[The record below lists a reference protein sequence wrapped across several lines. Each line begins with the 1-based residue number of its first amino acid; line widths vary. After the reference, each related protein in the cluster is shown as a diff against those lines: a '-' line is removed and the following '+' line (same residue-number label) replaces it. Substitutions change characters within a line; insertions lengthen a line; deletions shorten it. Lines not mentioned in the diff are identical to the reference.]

1 MSSPVNAALDVQARL
16 GRIQRRTVL
25 TLALAQLFSGVGNGA
40 ALAIGSLL
48 AVELSGNEEL
58 AGTST
63 MALSLA
69 GALVALPLAGLAARR
84 GRRQA
89 LISGLLL
96 ALLGAALMVLA
107 PILRSYLLVL
117 AGSALL
123 GVGAAVNLQARFA
136 AVDLARPERRGR
148 DLSFVVWSITIG
160 AVAGPNL
167 IKPGAELAL
176 ALSLP
181 ETSGPFLFS
190 MAGLAIGAV
199 LLFVGLRPDP
209 LLVARSVAAGPG
221 TAPASPAAHRAA
233 PATEAA
239 PNSALPQR
247 LRGGSLGAGL
257 AAVRRSPMAQLGLV
271 TVVGAHLV
279 MVAVMSMTPVH
290 LQALDHASGLHHSEA
305 DTLAFIGFTISLHIA
320 GMYALSPVIGL
331 LTDRLGRPRM
341 IMAAQLVLLAAV
353 GLAGIGHG
361 DQLWVGVGLA
371 VLGVGWSAA
380 TIAGS
385 TLLTESVSDEDR
397 VLVQGVS
404 DTCMGAAGALGAALS
419 GVALA
424 FFGFAGLNLAAALAA
439 GVVLAFA
446 VVETARNRASQRQT

>member
-1 MSSPVNAALDVQARL
+1 
-16 GRIQRRTVL
+16 
-25 TLALAQLFSGVGNGA
+25 LFSGVGNGA

-69 GALVALPLAGLAARR
+69 GALVSLPLASLAARR

-89 LISGLLL
+89 LICGLLL
-96 ALLGAALMVLA
+96 AFLGAALMVLA
-107 PILRSYLLVL
+107 PILRSYVLVL

-190 MAGLAIGAV
+190 MAGLAIGAT

-209 LLVARSVAAGPG
+209 LLVARSVAAGAR
-221 TAPASPAAHRAA
+221 TAPVSSG
-233 PATEAA
+233 
-239 PNSALPQR
+239 SAVPR
-247 LRGGSLGAGL
+247 MLRGGSLGAGL

-290 LQALDHASGLHHSEA
+290 LQALDHASGLHHSDA

-361 DQLWVGVGLA
+361 DQLWVGAGLA

-439 GVVLAFA
+439 AVVLVFA
-446 VVETARNRASQRQT
+446 VVEAARNRGTQ

>member
-1 MSSPVNAALDVQARL
+1 M
-16 GRIQRRTVL
+16 
-25 TLALAQLFSGVGNGA
+25 AQLFSGVGNGA

-69 GALVALPLAGLAARR
+69 GALVALPLAGLASRR

-89 LISGLLL
+89 LIAGLLL

-123 GVGAAVNLQARFA
+123 GVGTAVNLQARFA
-136 AVDLARPERRGR
+136 AVDLALPEHRGR

-167 IKPGAELAL
+167 IKPGAELAA

-209 LLVARSVAAGPG
+209 LLVARGLAAAPVP
-221 TAPASPAAHRAA
+221 APAHPAAPPAIRAA
-233 PATEAA
+233 AA
-239 PNSALPQR
+239 RLASAPSR
-247 LRGGSLGAGL
+247 KLRGGSLGAGL
-257 AAVRRSPMAQLGLV
+257 AAVRQSPMAQLGLV
-271 TVVGAHLV
+271 TIVGAHLV

-320 GMYALSPVIGL
+320 GMYALSPIMGL

-353 GLAGIGHG
+353 GLAGVGHG
-361 DQLWVGVGLA
+361 DQLWVGAGLA

-385 TLLTESVSDEDR
+385 TLLTESVAEEDR

-404 DTCMGAAGALGAALS
+404 DTCMSAAGALGAALS

-424 FFGFAGLNLAAALAA
+424 FFGFPGLNLAAALAA
-439 GVVLAFA
+439 AAVLVFA
-446 VVETARNRASQRQT
+446 LLEAVRKRETQSQS

>member
-1 MSSPVNAALDVQARL
+1 VSFPVNAALDAQARL

-69 GALVALPLAGLAARR
+69 GALVALPLASLAARR

-89 LISGLLL
+89 LICGLLL
-96 ALLGAALMVLA
+96 AFLGAALMVLA
-107 PILRSYLLVL
+107 PILRSYVLVL

-190 MAGLAIGAV
+190 MAGLAIGAT

-209 LLVARSVAAGPG
+209 LLVARSVAAGAR
-221 TAPASPAAHRAA
+221 TAPVSSG
-233 PATEAA
+233 
-239 PNSALPQR
+239 SAVPR
-247 LRGGSLGAGL
+247 MLRGGSLGAGL

-290 LQALDHASGLHHSEA
+290 LQALDHASGLHHSDA

-361 DQLWVGVGLA
+361 DQLWVGAGLA

-439 GVVLAFA
+439 AVVLVFA
-446 VVETARNRASQRQT
+446 VVEAARNRGTQ

>member
-1 MSSPVNAALDVQARL
+1 MSFPVNAALDAQARL

-69 GALVALPLAGLAARR
+69 GALVALPLASLAARR

-89 LISGLLL
+89 LICGLLL
-96 ALLGAALMVLA
+96 AFLGAALMVLA
-107 PILRSYLLVL
+107 PILRSYVLVL

-190 MAGLAIGAV
+190 MAGLAIGAT

-209 LLVARSVAAGPG
+209 LLVARSVAAGARTPPVSSG
-221 TAPASPAAHRAA
+221 
-233 PATEAA
+233 
-239 PNSALPQR
+239 SAVPR
-247 LRGGSLGAGL
+247 MLRGGSLGAGL
-257 AAVRRSPMAQLGLV
+257 AAVRRSLMAQLGLV

-290 LQALDHASGLHHSEA
+290 LQALDHASGLHHSDA

-361 DQLWVGVGLA
+361 DQLWVGAGLA

-439 GVVLAFA
+439 AVVLVFA
-446 VVETARNRASQRQT
+446 VVEAARNRGTQ

>member
-1 MSSPVNAALDVQARL
+1 MSFPVNAALDAQARL

-69 GALVALPLAGLAARR
+69 GALVSLPLASLAARR

-89 LISGLLL
+89 LICGLLL
-96 ALLGAALMVLA
+96 AFLGAALMVLA
-107 PILRSYLLVL
+107 PILRSYVLVL

-136 AVDLARPERRGR
+136 AVDLARPEHRGR

-190 MAGLAIGAV
+190 MAGLAIGAT

-209 LLVARSVAAGPG
+209 LLVARSVAAGAR
-221 TAPASPAAHRAA
+221 TAPVSSG
-233 PATEAA
+233 
-239 PNSALPQR
+239 SAVPR
-247 LRGGSLGAGL
+247 MLRGGSLGAGL

-290 LQALDHASGLHHSEA
+290 LQALDHASGLHHSDA

-361 DQLWVGVGLA
+361 DQLWVGAGLA

-385 TLLTESVSDEDR
+385 TLLTESVSDADR

-439 GVVLAFA
+439 AVVLVFA
-446 VVETARNRASQRQT
+446 VVEAARNRGTQ

>member
-1 MSSPVNAALDVQARL
+1 MSFPVNAALDTQARL

-69 GALVALPLAGLAARR
+69 GALVALPLASLAARR

-89 LISGLLL
+89 LICGLLL
-96 ALLGAALMVLA
+96 AFLGAALMVLA
-107 PILRSYLLVL
+107 PILRSYVLVL

-136 AVDLARPERRGR
+136 AVDLARPEHRGR

-190 MAGLAIGAV
+190 MAGLAIGAT

-209 LLVARSVAAGPG
+209 LLVARSVAAGAR
-221 TAPASPAAHRAA
+221 TAPVSSG
-233 PATEAA
+233 
-239 PNSALPQR
+239 SAVPR
-247 LRGGSLGAGL
+247 MLRGGSLGAGL

-290 LQALDHASGLHHSEA
+290 LQALDHASGLHHSDA

-361 DQLWVGVGLA
+361 DQLWVGAGLA

-385 TLLTESVSDEDR
+385 TLLTESVSDADR

-439 GVVLAFA
+439 AVVLVFA
-446 VVETARNRASQRQT
+446 VVEAARNRGTQ

>member
-1 MSSPVNAALDVQARL
+1 VSFPVNAALDAQARL

-69 GALVALPLAGLAARR
+69 GALVALPLASLAARR

-89 LISGLLL
+89 LICGLLL
-96 ALLGAALMVLA
+96 AFLGAALMVLA
-107 PILRSYLLVL
+107 PILHSYVLVL

-190 MAGLAIGAV
+190 MAGLAIGAT

-209 LLVARSVAAGPG
+209 LLVARSVAAGAR
-221 TAPASPAAHRAA
+221 TAPVSSG
-233 PATEAA
+233 
-239 PNSALPQR
+239 SAVPR
-247 LRGGSLGAGL
+247 MLRGGSLGAGL

-290 LQALDHASGLHHSEA
+290 LQALDHASGLHHSDA

-361 DQLWVGVGLA
+361 DQLWVGAGLA

-385 TLLTESVSDEDR
+385 TLLTESVSDADR

-439 GVVLAFA
+439 AVVLVFA
-446 VVETARNRASQRQT
+446 VVEAARNRGTQ

>member
-1 MSSPVNAALDVQARL
+1 MSFPVDAALDAQARL

-96 ALLGAALMVLA
+96 AMLGAALMVLA

-117 AGSALL
+117 VGSALL

-136 AVDLARPERRGR
+136 AVDLARPEHRGR

-181 ETSGPFLFS
+181 EMSGPFLFS
-190 MAGLAIGAV
+190 IAGLAIGAT
-199 LLFVGLRPDP
+199 LLFLGLRPDP
-209 LLVARSVAAGPG
+209 LLVARSVAAGPVP
-221 TAPASPAAHRAA
+221 AAASPAAPATVAA
-233 PATEAA
+233 PD
-239 PNSALPQR
+239 SALPR
-247 LRGGSLGAGL
+247 KLRGGLLGAGL

-290 LQALDHASGLHHSEA
+290 LQELDHASGLHHSEA
-305 DTLAFIGFTISLHIA
+305 DTLALIGFTISLHIA

-341 IMAAQLVLLAAV
+341 IMIAQLVLLAAV
-353 GLAGIGHG
+353 GLAGFGHG
-361 DQLWVGVGLA
+361 EQLWVGAGLA

-439 GVVLAFA
+439 AVVLVFA
-446 VVETARNRASQRQT
+446 VVEAARNRGSQRQR